1 MITKGIIQMLGLK
14 EEDLQKS
21 LSFFSTLQTDIEEI
35 KANQRLIISLLQI
48 PNADLNSITMTQ
60 DARSILPEPEET
72 ENGN

>member
-1 MITKGIIQMLGLK
+1 MLTKGIIQMLGLK

-21 LSFFSTLQTDIEEI
+21 LSFFSTLQNDIEEI
-35 KANQRLIISLLQI
+35 KSNQRLIISLLQI
-48 PNADLNSITMTQ
+48 QNADINSITMTQ

>member
-1 MITKGIIQMLGLK
+1 MLGLK

-21 LSFFSTLQTDIEEI
+21 LSFFSTLQNDIEEI
-35 KANQRLIISLLQI
+35 KSNQRLIISLLQI

>member
-1 MITKGIIQMLGLK
+1 MLTKGIIQMLGLK

-21 LSFFSTLQTDIEEI
+21 LSFFSTLQNDIEEI

>member
-1 MITKGIIQMLGLK
+1 MLTKGIIQMLGLK

-21 LSFFSTLQTDIEEI
+21 LSFFSTLQNDIEEL

>member
-1 MITKGIIQMLGLK
+1 MLTKGIIQMLGLK

-21 LSFFSTLQTDIEEI
+21 LSFFSTLQNDIEEI

-60 DARSILPEPEET
+60 DARSVLPEPEET

>member
-1 MITKGIIQMLGLK
+1 MLTKGIIQMLGLK

-21 LSFFSTLQTDIEEI
+21 LSFFSTLQNDIEEI

-60 DARSILPEPEET
+60 DARSILSEPEDV

>member
-1 MITKGIIQMLGLK
+1 MLTKGIIQMLGLK

-21 LSFFSTLQTDIEEI
+21 LSFFSTLQNDIEEI
-35 KANQRLIISLLQI
+35 KSNQRLIISLLQI

>member
-1 MITKGIIQMLGLK
+1 MLTKGIIQMLGLK
-14 EEDLQKS
+14 EEDLQKA
-21 LSFFSTLQTDIEEI
+21 LSFFSTLQNDIEEI
-35 KANQRLIISLLQI
+35 KSNQRLIISLLQL

>member
-1 MITKGIIQMLGLK
+1 MLTKGIIQMLGLK

-21 LSFFSTLQTDIEEI
+21 LSFFSTLQNDIEEI
-35 KANQRLIISLLQI
+35 KANQRLIISLLGTSS
-48 PNADLNSITMTQ
+48 ADLNSITMTQ

>member
-1 MITKGIIQMLGLK
+1 MLTKGIIQMLGLK
-14 EEDLQKS
+14 EEDLQKA
-21 LSFFSTLQTDIEEI
+21 LSFFSTLQNDIEEI
-35 KANQRLIISLLQI
+35 KSNQRLIISLLQI

>member
-1 MITKGIIQMLGLK
+1 MLTKGIIQLLGLK

-21 LSFFSTLQTDIEEI
+21 LSFFSALQNDIEEI
-35 KANQRLIISLLQI
+35 KANQRLIISLLGTS
-48 PNADLNSITMTQ
+48 NADLNSITMTQ